1 MSPEAEFVGHSA
13 EERNGVFPR
22 HWDYVQLKFKA
33 DLKVSSLLK
42 NLVIVETQPEYWW
55 RRNPSTAVC
64 FRNICLDAR
73 DAEDV
78 RNELTEYQMI
88 REVIWALLGGRA
100 SYVFR
105 TTVDSDKVL
114 NNRFVLGDRANLAT
128 ISIEALDSL
137 LTQFARSATHG
148 LLLRT
153 LVDFVFGDSPSVF
166 HPCVLAF
173 ANGVNTYLSQLDH
186 FLLELQDQS
195 RGPSCFTLA
204 NLYARLLPWS
214 RRTGILAGLVM
225 QITTGRFDQLRSSS
239 VPVQILNVIHYVV
252 TTFDVCTDDRVFQ
265 NMLQALFL
273 EIFQPFLH
281 TTIYLLSGAASVP
294 EYLCSLFADPEVQ
307 VEPTHPNYWS
317 QAFAWY
323 DTDRSSLSRIPQ
335 FFHPVLSQ
343 LLRSIKALCMLVAV
357 ANRTNDNQ
365 ILRSV
370 LVKPEDVFNII
381 NISSASVSSYSP
393 MTELPGISNL
403 LSETIHSYPDDD
415 DFMMFYR
422 DLVHSGSYKKEQTQ
436 HVFSSP
442 GFYNSQLMNSLQ
454 VGLYSFIVSRCDAA
468 NRCLVSVLLSS
479 PPVFTPGFQYV
490 GIALAAV
497 GSVYLFGAGDR
508 LNDFARDLFQCVQSS
523 EPWYRDYVHLTFQL
537 RNQFEHG
544 TVPAFLRSVRH
555 MFSFQPTPESLV
567 VQTRETTG
575 SLLDHFQ
582 RVRLYFSAEWP
593 ATIILNE
600 EVLNIYN
607 SVFSFLLQIKYVIW
621 ILETLRFVNVQWLLN
636 LDGIAYHR
644 ILLLRSSMI
653 FVFAGLHDFVVHR
666 IEAFRIQFIQY
677 WSLPDV
683 THVVQAAK
691 YEDNW
696 PGDLSHLID
705 THHSMLMGLKA
716 TCLLTPSAA
725 VLRRELEAILRLPLV
740 LQSLWSPNPIIS
752 DSSEVNIRVT
762 HLSDVFFTHVN
773 FLASLLAKSVR
784 LSNMRKLCSLAETFR
799 IASSFRI

>member
-1 MSPEAEFVGHSA
+1 MSVVMGPSA
-13 EERNGVFPR
+13 EERKGVFPR
-22 HWDYVQLKFKA
+22 HWDYVQFESKA
-33 DLKVSSLLK
+33 NLKVCSLLK
-42 NLVIVETQPEYWW
+42 NLVIAETQPEYWW
-55 RRNPSTAVC
+55 RRNSSTADC
-64 FRNICLDAR
+64 FRNTCLDAR
-73 DAEDV
+73 DAADV
-78 RNELTEYQMI
+78 RNELTEYQII
-88 REVIWALLGGRA
+88 REVIWALLGGRT

-105 TTVDSDKVL
+105 TIVDSDKVL

-137 LTQFARSATHG
+137 LAQFARSATHG

-153 LVDFVFGDSPSVF
+153 LVDFVFGDSFSLF

-173 ANGVNTYLSQLDH
+173 ANGINTYLSQLDH

-204 NLYARLLPWS
+204 NLYARLLPWN

-225 QITTGRFDQLRSSS
+225 RVTAGRFDQLRSSS
-239 VPVQILNVIHYVV
+239 VQVQILDVIHYVV
-252 TTFDVCTDDRVFQ
+252 TTFDVCTNDRMFL

-273 EIFQPFLH
+273 ETFQPFLH
-281 TTIYLLSGAASVP
+281 TTVYLLSGAASVP

-307 VEPTHPNYWS
+307 IEPTHPSYWS
-317 QAFAWY
+317 QAFTWY
-323 DTDRSSLSRIPQ
+323 GTDPSSLSRIPQ
-335 FFHPVLSQ
+335 FLHPVLSQ
-343 LLRSIKALCMLVAV
+343 LLRSIKALCMLVAL

-370 LVKPEDVFNII
+370 LVKSEDVFNII
-381 NISSASVSSYSP
+381 NISSTSVSSASP
-393 MTELPGISNL
+393 MTELPGIGT
-403 LSETIHSYPDDD
+403 LSSQTVHSYPDDD
-415 DFMMFYR
+415 DFMVFHR
-422 DLVHSGSYKKEQTQ
+422 DLIHSGSYNEEQTQ
-436 HVFSSP
+436 HVISSP
-442 GFYNSQLMNSLQ
+442 GLYNSQLMNSIQ
-454 VGLYSFIVSRCDAA
+454 AGLYSFIHSRCDAA

-479 PPVFTPGFQYV
+479 PPVFTPGFQYL
-490 GIALAAV
+490 GIASAAV

-508 LNDFARDLFQCVQSS
+508 LNDFARDLFQCVRSS
-523 EPWYRDYVHLTFQL
+523 EPWYRDYIFCITNFSS
-537 RNQFEHG
+537 F
-544 TVPAFLRSVRH
+544 FRH
-555 MFSFQPTPESLV
+555 
-567 VQTRETTG
+567 
-575 SLLDHFQ
+575 
-582 RVRLYFSAEWP
+582 
-593 ATIILNE
+593 
-600 EVLNIYN
+600 
-607 SVFSFLLQIKYVIW
+607 QIKYVKW

-636 LDGIAYHR
+636 LDGIAYQQ

-666 IEAFRIQFIQY
+666 IEATRIQFIQY

-683 THVVQAAK
+683 THVVQATK
-691 YEDNW
+691 NENDW

-725 VLRRELEAILRLPLV
+725 VLRRELETLLRLPLI

-752 DSSEVNIRVT
+752 DSLEVNNRVT
-762 HLSDVFFTHVN
+762 HLNNTFFTHVN

-799 IASSFRI
+799 IAASFRI